1 METEALSSVH
11 RNSNHE
17 ANALGLAGQGEGESN
32 TCSALDWRFL
42 NPDALWIVLVFR
54 GGSSPAAVG
63 QQNLLPQ
70 NVFHWLDHF

>member
-1 METEALSSVH
+1 MKLFRNNDQLMETEALSSVH

-42 NPDALWIVLVFR
+42 NPDAL
-54 GGSSPAAVG
+54 
-63 QQNLLPQ
+63 
-70 NVFHWLDHF
+70 